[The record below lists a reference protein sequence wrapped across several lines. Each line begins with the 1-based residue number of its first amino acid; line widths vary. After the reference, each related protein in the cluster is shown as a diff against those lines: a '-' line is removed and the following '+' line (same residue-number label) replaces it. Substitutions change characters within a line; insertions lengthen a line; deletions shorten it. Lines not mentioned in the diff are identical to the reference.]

1 MSTVHLDQSDRKENK
16 RFQKKKKKKK
26 KNWGWGAPPP
36 TPFLNLPLLRGKSGA
51 SPPPFFWTKVFLYV
65 K

>member
-16 RFQKKKKKKK
+16 RFQKKK

-36 TPFLNLPLLRGKSGA
+36 TPFLNLPLLRGERGA

>member
-26 KNWGWGAPPP
+26 KIGGGERPHQL
-36 TPFLNLPLLRGKSGA
+36 PF
-51 SPPPFFWTKVFLYV
+51 
-65 K
+65 